1 MPSQA
6 PLLLRHH
13 RPFIAFWL
21 ARIFTASGFQM
32 LTVAIG
38 WNLYQLTGNVLDLG
52 LVGLVEFARAC
63 YSCSTPGMWPTAMT
77 AVKSRPSAS
86 HCRR

>member
-1 MPSQA
+1 MPTEPA
-6 PLLLRHH
+6 LLLRHH

-38 WNLYQLTGNVLDLG
+38 WNLY
-52 LVGLVEFARAC
+52 
-63 YSCSTPGMWPTAMT
+63 
-77 AVKSRPSAS
+77 
-86 HCRR
+86 

>member
-1 MPSQA
+1 MPSQP

-38 WNLYQLTGNVLDLG
+38 WQLYSLTGNVLDLG
-52 LVGLVEFARAC
+52 LVGLIAGATGAFETVSLANFKEA
-63 YSCSTPGMWPTAMT
+63 
-77 AVKSRPSAS
+77 
-86 HCRR
+86 